1 MLRPW
6 DFKFVIR
13 RDTTTAVYLQIAHAI
28 IDEIKRG
35 RLVAGAALPGSR
47 KLAESLGI
55 DRKTVIQTYGELEAQ
70 GWITSEKTRGTFV
83 SAHLPEVTQARNHAR
98 NQELPSGIPEQPDF
112 RLLGSPPNIP
122 LTLPQ
127 KNLLVFDDGAPD
139 TRLIPIEALAR
150 GYRNALQHHLVRGR
164 FGYGDPRGTIE
175 LRTAIST
182 MLNMDRGMTTTPDN
196 ICLTRGSQMAIYL
209 AAHMLAGRGD
219 AVVMEELSYPPA
231 REAFRHAGAEVV
243 PVPLDEG
250 GMCVDK
256 LETICRKKRVRAV
269 YATPHHQFPTT
280 VLMRPDRRL
289 RLLSLAAQF
298 GFAIVEDDYDHE
310 FHFVHQPML
319 PMASFDLWGQV
330 AYIGSLSKCLS
341 PSLRLGY
348 LAGPKSL
355 IDRAAQ
361 EIMVIDR
368 QGDPATEYAIT
379 DLVETGELRRHM
391 RKVLK
396 IYAERRAY
404 FADLLVELFDSNVEF
419 SVPDGGLAFWVK
431 FTGIQLDR
439 LTAAAMREGVA
450 ILPASSLTIG
460 PQTIDAAR
468 LGFASM
474 TVEELR
480 RATHRLNRVF
490 RKILDS

>member
-83 SAHLPEVTQARNHAR
+83 SAHLPEVTQARNQAR

-256 LETICRKKRVRAV
+256 LEKICRNKRVRAV
-269 YATPHHQFPTT
+269 YVTPHHQFPTT

-298 GFAIVEDDYDHE
+298 GFAIIEDDYDHE

-319 PMASFDLWGQV
+319 PIASFDLAGRV
-330 AYIGSLSKCLS
+330 AYIGSISKCLS
-341 PSLRLGY
+341 PSHRLGY
-348 LAGPKSL
+348 LVGPKSF
-355 IDRAAQ
+355 IDRAGQ

-368 QGDPATEYAIT
+368 QGDPATEYTIA
-379 DLVETGELRRHM
+379 DLIETGELRRHM

-396 IYAERRAY
+396 IYGERRAY
-404 FADLLVELFDSNVEF
+404 FAALLVELFDGNIEF

-490 RKILDS
+490 RKIPGS

>member
-6 DFKFVIR
+6 DFNFVIR
-13 RDTTTAVYLQIAHAI
+13 RNTTTAVYLQIAHAI

-83 SAHLPEVTQARNHAR
+83 SAHLPEVSQARTQAPH
-98 NQELPSGIPEQPDF
+98 SGIPEQPDF
-112 RLLGSPPNIP
+112 RLVGSPPNIP
-122 LTLPQ
+122 LILPQ

-139 TRLIPIEALAR
+139 TRLIPVEALAR
-150 GYRNALQHHLVRGR
+150 GYRNALQHHLLRGR

-250 GMCVDK
+250 GMCVDQ
-256 LETICRKKRVRAV
+256 LEKICRKKRVRAV
-269 YATPHHQFPTT
+269 YVTPHHQFPTT
-280 VLMRPDRRL
+280 VLMRPERRL
-289 RLLSLAAQF
+289 RLLALAAQF

-348 LAGPKSL
+348 LVGPKSF
-355 IDRAAQ
+355 IDRAGQ

-368 QGDPATEYAIT
+368 QGDPATEYTIT
-379 DLVETGELRRHM
+379 DLIETGELRRHM

-396 IYAERRAY
+396 IYSERRAC
-404 FADLLVELFDSNVEF
+404 FADLLVELFAGNIEF

-450 ILPASSLTIG
+450 ILPASALTIE

-468 LGFASM
+468 LGFASL

-480 RATHRLNRVF
+480 RATHRLSRVF
-490 RKILDS
+490 RKILGSKL

>member
-1 MLRPW
+1 
-6 DFKFVIR
+6 
-13 RDTTTAVYLQIAHAI
+13 
-28 IDEIKRG
+28 
-35 RLVAGAALPGSR
+35 
-47 KLAESLGI
+47 
-55 DRKTVIQTYGELEAQ
+55 
-70 GWITSEKTRGTFV
+70 
-83 SAHLPEVTQARNHAR
+83 
-98 NQELPSGIPEQPDF
+98 
-112 RLLGSPPNIP
+112 
-122 LTLPQ
+122 
-127 KNLLVFDDGAPD
+127 
-139 TRLIPIEALAR
+139 
-150 GYRNALQHHLVRGR
+150 
-164 FGYGDPRGTIE
+164 
-175 LRTAIST
+175 
-182 MLNMDRGMTTTPDN
+182 MTTTPDN

-219 AVVMEELSYPPA
+219 AVAMEELSYPPA

-256 LETICRKKRVRAV
+256 LEKICRKKRVRAV
-269 YATPHHQFPTT
+269 YVTPHHQFPTT
-280 VLMRPDRRL
+280 VLMRPERRL

-341 PSLRLGY
+341 PTLRLGY
-348 LAGPKSL
+348 LVGPKSF
-355 IDRAAQ
+355 IDRAGQ

-368 QGDPATEYAIT
+368 QGDPATEYTVT
-379 DLVETGELRRHM
+379 DLIETGELRRHM

-396 IYAERRAY
+396 IYGERRAY
-404 FADLLVELFDSNVEF
+404 FADLLVELFDGNIEF

-490 RKILDS
+490 RKILGS